1 MRTAPWLGST
11 MASPCT
17 PSGSVPACASR
28 PADRRRRPRTSAPST
43 PPATRSR
50 SAAGGSCCGRA
61 AAARLAW
68 RGRSSYWLAVLGA
81 FFFLIGTLWGRGYL
95 SGGATFTFGAAGIV
109 LAVFG
114 VALDL
119 ILGPPGGPAAAE

>member
-1 MRTAPWLGST
+1 MTRLDLAAAHPLLPTFALIVLVYVTCLGSVL
-11 MASPCT
+11 A
-17 PSGSVPACASR
+17 VK
-28 PADRRRRPRTSAPST
+28 
-43 PPATRSR
+43 
-50 SAAGGSCCGRA
+50 
-61 AAARLAW
+61 LAW

-95 SGGATFTFGAAGIV
+95 SGGATFTFGAAGVV

-119 ILGPPGGPAAAE
+119 IFGQPGGPAPAE

>member
-1 MRTAPWLGST
+1 M
-11 MASPCT
+11 
-17 PSGSVPACASR
+17 
-28 PADRRRRPRTSAPST
+28 
-43 PPATRSR
+43 TRLD
-50 SAAGGSCCGRA
+50 A
-61 AAARLAW
+61 AAAHPLLPTFALIGLVYLTCLGSVLAAKLAW

-95 SGGATFTFGAAGIV
+95 SGGATFTFAATGIV

-119 ILGPPGGPAAAE
+119 IFGPPGGPAAAE